1 MSENKTQSRDPGIE
15 LRGPPQE
22 QQSGLPA
29 VIEPAPLRPQW
40 RRRPR
45 GVFLALLLL
54 IGAGAGIGW
63 FWWQHHQLQLPP
75 GIAWSNGRL
84 EADEID
90 IDTKFAGRIAKL
102 FVDEGDMVKAGQ
114 VVAMMDTRD
123 LAGVAEEV
131 RRRWCSRRSARSTR
145 PRPISCSSRPRS
157 SSPSRNSTAP
167 APSCP
172 RVSPPSNCS
181 ISGVS
186 R

>member
-29 VIEPAPLRPQW
+29 VIEPAPPRPQW

-75 GIAWSNGRL
+75 GIAWGNGRL

-102 FVDEGDMVKAGQ
+102 FADEGDMVKAGQ
-114 VVAMMDTRD
+114 VVAVMDTQD
-123 LAGVAEEV
+123 LQASLKKDRGAGGAGAARARRGEGQPRAAADPGQV
-131 RRRWCSRRSARSTR
+131 RPAGTR
-145 PRPISCSSRPRS
+145 PHQRPRAEGLRHRRTAR
-157 SSPSRNSTAP
+157 PADASR
-167 APSCP
+167 
-172 RVSPPSNCS
+172 
-181 ISGVS
+181 
-186 R
+186 